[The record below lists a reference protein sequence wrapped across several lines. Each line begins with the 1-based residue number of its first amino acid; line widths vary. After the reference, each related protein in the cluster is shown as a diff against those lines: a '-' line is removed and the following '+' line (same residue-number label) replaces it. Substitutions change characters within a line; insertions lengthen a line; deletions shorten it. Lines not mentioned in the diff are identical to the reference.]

1 MTGGQKVGAVVG
13 AAIGA
18 FFGNPALG
26 AQLGM
31 MAGGYADPPDMGSTY
46 GPRLEDLNSQTSTY
60 GANIPRIYGKVAT
73 YGNMFWL
80 KGNKI
85 DEIVIKE
92 KSGGSK
98 GQPSVTSF
106 TYYYQATFA
115 VSICDNEIA
124 GISRIWLNGQL
135 YYDAAS
141 EEVNTIYSSGKN
153 NIFFDVYTG
162 TSTQDPCPEYEA
174 DVGVGNAPNYR
185 GMSYIVFK
193 DLPLARFGNS
203 IPNVF
208 VEVVE
213 SATYVQQQKLSDQV
227 HYFDFSTVGSVDDGI
242 PHIYR
247 CNSGAVEISRLRVN
261 PTLTDNEFVKFYFG
275 IDGVAKYVDVRSSS
289 DIIFKPKEW
298 WYPNESVNNDVTIV
312 GGLSDGSVLAVFTNA
327 DSGPERGKLNLGGDK
342 WPIYTASYSGAYDW
356 EPTDDLIEP
365 YFISGL
371 PSQDFI
377 RIITVSTDGRY
388 IFIATSPNYSGL
400 DTYTYYVISSES
412 KSVISSGTSSTTLNE
427 ESRGT
432 NMLGNQDSSVISD
445 DGKWLWGHFSNSAIM
460 VYDLENSMQLHATF
474 NKTTGISNPQS
485 SIAETGG
492 VCFLITISDFVV
504 CTINDVIT
512 ADRKSI
518 SEIISSETQLSN
530 IITSSDIDVSGITD
544 DCIGFRV
551 AGINSIRKNIEPLMG
566 AYSFDA
572 IQDGYKVDFV
582 PKNGSS
588 VATIDVSEMIDV
600 NGVTV
605 KHDIKKDTDLP
616 VKLSVNYLDLDRNYD
631 LNEQYID
638 RRLSDAVNHVKYEM
652 PIVLSADEAAQ
663 IAEKMLNYFWTERD
677 EYSFTLNA
685 TRRNLQAGDVIT
697 ITGYGRDRVVRLTE
711 TSYSGLSVE
720 CKAKG
725 FNNRIYDS
733 NAVGMAG
740 PVEDTPVFTLDK
752 SIVEIMDI
760 PIVTFIGN
768 EPGLHFAAFGFTTSW
783 TGADVSYSTDN
794 GYTYENL
801 RNFGSADYATAGYVT
816 SDYTTGKKHTLS
828 IDRETVINVNLAA
841 GQLFNVTEE
850 QMLNGANYALWGVN
864 GRWEVIKFQ
873 RAELQS
879 DGTYNVYNLCRGRS
893 GTEWATSLHKK
904 YDKFIIYNKNETLFT
919 GLDST
924 LIDEELI
931 IKSITQGAGDETS
944 SEETYTYTGV
954 NLKPLSPVWA
964 TGSRDGS
971 GNLTIGWTR
980 RTRIG
985 GKWKNGRDASLG
997 EGVESYEIDI
1007 YSGSTVVRTLTS
1019 STNSVSY
1026 TAAQQT
1032 TDFGSTQSVVAC
1044 KIYQLSQTVGRG
1056 YELEANV

>member
-13 AAIGA
+13 GAIGA
-18 FFGNPALG
+18 FFGNFALG

-31 MAGGYADPPDMGSTY
+31 MVGGYADPPDMGSTY

-85 DEIVIKE
+85 DEIVVKE

-98 GQPSVTSF
+98 GQPSVKKFSYF
-106 TYYYQATFA
+106 YQATFA

-124 GISRIWLNGQL
+124 GISRIWLNGQI

-141 EEVNTIYSSGKN
+141 EDVNTIYSSGKN

-162 TSTQDPCPEYEA
+162 SSTQDPCPEYEA
-174 DVGVGNAPNYR
+174 DVGLGNAPNYR

-193 DLPLARFGNS
+193 DLPLARFGNT
-203 IPNVF
+203 IPSVF
-208 VEVVE
+208 IEVVE
-213 SATYVQQQKLSDQV
+213 SATFIEQQILVDTNSEFT
-227 HYFDFSTVGSVDDGI
+227 YSTGGFTGNGK
-242 PHIYR
+242 PRIYR
-247 CNSGAVEISRLRVN
+247 VDSGAIEASVLIAKTPYGESEFYRHYYGFDGKIKYIDSRGSYDIS
-261 PTLTDNEFVKFYFG
+261 LTPG
-275 IDGVAKYVDVRSSS
+275 I
-289 DIIFKPKEW
+289 F
-298 WYPNESVNNDVTIV
+298 WYPNTSAATDVLVV
-312 GGLSDGSVLAVFTNA
+312 GGLYDGTVLCTLKNDGSNQ
-327 DSGPERGKLNLGGDK
+327 LNLGGDK
-342 WPIYTASYSGAYDW
+342 WPIYTTTYSSAYSY
-356 EPTDDLIEP
+356 EPVEDLLDP
-365 YFISGL
+365 FFISGL
-371 PSQDFI
+371 PASDYV
-377 RIITVSTDGRY
+377 RIITCSGDGKL
-388 IFIATSPNYSGL
+388 IFIATASSSTGSGQ
-400 DTYTYYVISSES
+400 YNYYVVNAETR
-412 KSVISSGTSSTTLNE
+412 SVQLSGVSTSATVNRN
-427 ESRGT
+427 SRGMQRIS
-432 NMLGNQDSSVISD
+432 NFLPSVVSD
-445 DGKWLWGHFSNSAIM
+445 DGNYLWIFFGNKALDVIDLNDGFSTHTTFTTSTTNITSVGAI
-460 VYDLENSMQLHATF
+460 S
-474 NKTTGISNPQS
+474 
-485 SIAETGG
+485 ETGG
-492 VCFLITISDFVV
+492 TCFALSLDDCLIA
-504 CTINDVIT
+504 TINDIIT
-512 ADRKSI
+512 ADRKNI
-518 SEIISSETQLSN
+518 SEIITTECALSN
-530 IITSSDIDVSGITD
+530 IITASDIDVTGITD
-544 DCIGFRV
+544 DATGFRV

-566 AYSFDA
+566 AYSFDVV
-572 IQDGYKVDFV
+572 QDGYKIDFI

-711 TSYSGLSVE
+711 TSYSGLTVE

-725 FNNRIYDS
+725 FNNRVYDS
-733 NAVGMAG
+733 DAVGMAG

-752 SIVEIMDI
+752 SIVEVLDI

-794 GYTYENL
+794 GYTYETL
-801 RNFGSADYATAGYVT
+801 RTFGSADYASAGYVT
-816 SDYTTGKKHTLS
+816 SAYTTGKKNTLS
-828 IDRETVINVNLAA
+828 IDRETVINVKLAA

-850 QMLNGANYALWGVN
+850 QMLNGANYALWGVD

-904 YDKFIIYNKNETLFT
+904 YDKFIIYNKNETLFVSLDDEL
-919 GLDST
+919 LDSEFY
-924 LIDEELI
+924 L
-931 IKSITQGAGDETS
+931 KYQTQGAGDETS
-944 SEETYTYTGV
+944 TISTYTYQGV

-964 TGSRDGS
+964 TGERDGS

-985 GKWKNGRDASLG
+985 GKWKNSRDASLG

-1007 YSGSTVVRTLTS
+1007 YSGSTLVRTLTA

-1044 KIYQLSQTVGRG
+1044 KIYQISQTVGRG
-1056 YELEANV
+1056 YELEANL